1 MFTFLGILYTIFVQ
15 GFLITDVRPREDM
28 RPLGAVSI
36 NILDASS
43 GNGLI
48 QTCLSGQIN
57 HYVLWVNPVNR
68 PPAYL
73 IDTRLGTVW
82 VEVDTLST
90 IEC

>member
-1 MFTFLGILYTIFVQ
+1 MLTFLVILYTVFVQ
-15 GFLITDVRPREDM
+15 GFLITDVRPRDDM

-36 NILDASS
+36 NILDTSS

-48 QTCLSGQIN
+48 QTCISGQIN
-57 HYVLWVNPVNR
+57 HYLLWLNPANR

-73 IDTRLGTVW
+73 IDTRLGTSW
-82 VEVDTLST
+82 VEVHTLAK